1 MTAPGPTTS
10 PIGTRSPSYTRGTSM
25 AASGRTSTPPIGTK
39 STSKELLNIWRRDI
53 CCVEGLPQSVCS
65 PATLASSE
73 WFGQFGC
80 VVEVSVHRN
89 ENYTRADRMRVHVR
103 FAREASAARAVREM
117 HQRPLDSRR
126 VLEAEL
132 VERCEMK
139 SRENELFAELELEA
153 ERAVRPVR
161 EQQQQAEQLHL
172 LGRDFRS
179 WQWAEVW
186 EWMMSLQS
194 GKLRRYAVV
203 LGVSLERERVQGTQ
217 LKELCI
223 AELHALGVVDSA
235 DQQML
240 LHEIWALQS
249 PLDYWTTS

>member
-1 MTAPGPTTS
+1 
-10 PIGTRSPSYTRGTSM
+10 
-25 AASGRTSTPPIGTK
+25 
-39 STSKELLNIWRRDI
+39 
-53 CCVEGLPQSVCS
+53 VEGLPQSVCS